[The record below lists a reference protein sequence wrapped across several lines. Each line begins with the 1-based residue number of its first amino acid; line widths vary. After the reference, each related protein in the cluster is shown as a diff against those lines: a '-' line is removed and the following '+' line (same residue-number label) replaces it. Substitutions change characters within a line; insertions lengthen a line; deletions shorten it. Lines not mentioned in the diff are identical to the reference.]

1 MLTTVGTVQY
11 CAREEKHQQ
20 QQQQQHV
27 FLFVDLKN
35 HCKPAGAEMPAL
47 LYTTARLAVLLFVV
61 FGTSVVGQWSG
72 NDE

>member
-1 MLTTVGTVQY
+1 MLTTVGTMQC
-11 CAREEKHQQ
+11 CAREEKHQQQQ

-47 LYTTARLAVLLFVV
+47 LYTTARLAVCLIEHF
-61 FGTSVVGQWSG
+61 
-72 NDE
+72 